1 MVEEMIITIKNELSE
16 RLKACLKMEMLCAE
30 VYHDLGVLFPLNLFP
45 DVKALFLRLKES
57 EERHAN
63 LLRISIGL
71 AKDSELPE
79 IIVPKTL
86 SLITN
91 TLNMARDLKAQI
103 ATEYISLKMALKKS
117 LEIEET
123 LAESYLHDIMTG
135 QTDSETITY
144 LKQFYNDE
152 KSHAEMIKEVMV
164 KRAFLG

>member
-1 MVEEMIITIKNELSE
+1 MVTTIKNELSE

-57 EERHAN
+57 EEKHAN
-63 LLRISIGL
+63 ILRISIGL

-86 SLITN
+86 SLISK
-91 TLNMARDLKAQI
+91 TLNMARDLKAHI
-103 ATEYISLKMALKKS
+103 ATEYISLKMALEKA
-117 LEIEET
+117 LEMEET

-135 QTDSETITY
+135 QTDSETIAY

-152 KSHAEMIKEVMV
+152 KSHAELIKEVMS
-164 KRAFLG
+164 KRGFLR